1 MSTTATTTPI
11 DITSPIPTLAD
22 MDKTIQPS
30 EESSFE
36 QEHRASAQ
44 MDSKSVS
51 MPSEVVE
58 EEKEETNYIVGMKLM
73 VLMTGITVVT
83 LLIMID
89 ISIIATVGRLNKMTP
104 HMM

>member
-30 EESSFE
+30 EGSSFE
-36 QEHRASAQ
+36 QQHRASTQ
-44 MDSKSVS
+44 TDSKSVS

-58 EEKEETNYIVGMKLM
+58 EKEDTNYIVGMKLM